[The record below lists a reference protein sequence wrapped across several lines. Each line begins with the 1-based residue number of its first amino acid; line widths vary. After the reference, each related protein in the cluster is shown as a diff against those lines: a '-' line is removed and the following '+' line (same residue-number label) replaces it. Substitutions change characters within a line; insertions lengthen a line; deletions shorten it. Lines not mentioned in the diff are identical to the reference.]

1 LDIFLNYLRNKFD
14 RQKRQIYHSTMNLM
28 VAIALSGVICL
39 TTTLWAQEQAIVIL
53 ESRGIKAELVETPTY
68 SGSFGAS
75 RTATDSYKG
84 KKWLEVEFE
93 FTCEEGV
100 KGYVE
105 ELTFRAAI
113 EAREFRDL
121 DDTEGVPVVL
131 VGEVIYLN
139 VPAKKGGSKHYGSF
153 YVHPF
158 TIARFGEDR
167 AFKFSGSKKTKA
179 NNNIRIEA
187 LIGGQPVPLNK
198 DGTQR
203 YVDLLEDE
211 EGWVTQCKRITN
223 NVLDKNHSPWALASM
238 ERYPLIKPRGGGG
251 S

>member
-1 LDIFLNYLRNKFD
+1 
-14 RQKRQIYHSTMNLM
+14 MNLM

-39 TTTLWAQEQAIVIL
+39 TASLSAQDQAAVII
-53 ESRGIKAELVETPTY
+53 ENRAIKAEMVDTPSYT
-68 SGSFGAS
+68 GSFGGS
-75 RTATDSYKG
+75 RTASESFKG

-93 FTCEEGV
+93 FSCEEPV
-100 KGYVE
+100 KGYIE
-105 ELTFRAAI
+105 ELTFRTSI
-113 EAREFRDL
+113 EARELRDL
-121 DDTEGVPVVL
+121 NDNEGVPVVL
-131 VGEVIYLN
+131 VGEVTYQN

-167 AFKFSGSKKTKA
+167 AFKFSGSKKTKS

-198 DGTQR
+198 EGTLR

-223 NVLDKNHSPWALASM
+223 NVLDKDHSPWAMAAL
-238 ERYPLIKPRGGGG
+238 ERYPLIKPRTGGG